1 MVDQFFG
8 QQTTSDDTSDHNAF
22 NFIVKQRLSRVRTG
36 IPVSVVAVHDGGVGP
51 PPTVDVQPLV
61 NQIDGVGNQTAH
73 GKIFGVPV
81 LRVQGGKNAIIM
93 DPVVN
98 DIGWLSIA
106 DRDISAVKANK
117 GKQSNPGSYR
127 RHNLADG
134 VYIGAILNPAN
145 PTQYVQFT
153 TDGMKVA
160 DKNGNIIELKSGSI
174 AITATKVTISGDL
187 AVTGNITAT
196 NGITA
201 GSGGG
206 DSVTL
211 QHHTHPSNGT
221 PPTPGT

>member
-8 QQTTSDDTSDHNAF
+8 QQSTYDDTSDHNAIAF
-22 NFIVKQRLSRVRTG
+22 LIRQTLGSVRTG
-36 IPVSVVAVHDGGVGP
+36 IPVKVTAVHDGGLGP
-51 PPTVDVQPLV
+51 APTVDVQPLV
-61 NQIDGVGNQTAH
+61 NQIDGIGNQTAH
-73 GKIFGVPV
+73 GKIFGIPV
-81 LRVQGGKNAIIM
+81 LRIQGGKNAIIC
-93 DPVVN
+93 DPAVD

-134 VYIGAILNPAN
+134 VYIGAILNPAD

-153 TDGMKVA
+153 ANGIKIA
-160 DKNGNIIELKSGSI
+160 DKNGNIVEMKSGEI
-174 AITATKVTISGDL
+174 DITATKVTISGDL
-187 AVTGNITAT
+187 AVSGKITAAAE
-196 NGITA
+196 ITA
-201 GSGGG
+201 GFGGA

-211 QHHTHPSNGT
+211 TQHKHPGNNL